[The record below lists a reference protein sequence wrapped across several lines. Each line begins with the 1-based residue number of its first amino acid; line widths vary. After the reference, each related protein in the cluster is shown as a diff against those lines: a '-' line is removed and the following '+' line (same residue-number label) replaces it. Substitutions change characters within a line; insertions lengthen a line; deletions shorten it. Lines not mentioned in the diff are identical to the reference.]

1 MLGQFS
7 YRGGKDLDTGQKTVS
22 PLRAFPFSFFFSPL
36 FFFFFFCRAA
46 SRAQRTLS
54 FRFRFPGKFSAPIL
68 PPLRSA
74 PNRVIKIRPP
84 SFIHRYS
91 SPLLSFVPLRIT
103 FPFSPSS
110 LLVSLVRSYFA
121 KNGETRRF
129 RRREW
134 RIFGTKPDR
143 EEEYTGQLA
152 LFNQRCLIPVF

>member
-84 SFIHRYS
+84 SFIHLLVAA
-91 SPLLSFVPLRIT
+91 PLLRASSNYGT

-121 KNGETRRF
+121 KKEGQGPVVFAEGN
-129 RRREW
+129 
-134 RIFGTKPDR
+134 
-143 EEEYTGQLA
+143 EESLERSQTGKRSILA
-152 LFNQRCLIPVF
+152 NLLCLTSDA

>member
-36 FFFFFFCRAA
+36 FFFFFCRAA

-84 SFIHRYS
+84 SFIHLLVAA
-91 SPLLSFVPLRIT
+91 PLLRASSNYGFT

-121 KNGETRRF
+121 KNGGTGTRRF
-129 RRREW
+129 RRRE
-134 RIFGTKPDR
+134 
-143 EEEYTGQLA
+143 
-152 LFNQRCLIPVF
+152 